1 MNKPGF
7 LFGWLSPGSIALF
20 LNINNG
26 TLFEEGRPKLKEEI
40 NGDIVA
46 KWQLIIMYSF
56 LIDFWDR

>member
-1 MNKPGF
+1 M
-7 LFGWLSPGSIALF
+7 FGWLSPGSIALF